1 MGAGAMGCFNSLKA
15 AISGYDVVLYDIDEL
30 MLAQVAHRH
39 QESAAFLVSS
49 GYCAAGEIPSA
60 LLRVSLVADL
70 AEATLNAD
78 LVSESVSERLGV
90 KREVHRTLDRVC
102 PPSTILTSNTSFLC
116 LSDFEDVVER
126 GDRIAALHS
135 YMASPLID
143 IVGGVRT
150 SAAILDILKRYA
162 LSMNTVPLVLKKEY
176 PGYILNAMLGPVL
189 STSMYLLVAENA
201 SCTEVDRAW
210 MRAHSAPIGPLGILD
225 LIGIS
230 LIYNSWLDREDEGL
244 IPGLRPQVLEL
255 LRPYV
260 ERDELGMRSGCGF
273 YRYPDPVYQQPNFL
287 EAERER
293 DDLYKPLQ
301 LALLGSALVVAA
313 SEVAEPA
320 VIDQAWRVGMAL
332 QAGPFEILEKMGVVE
347 FRQAFSE
354 HVESSRFDSERARS
368 ALDYLDQYA
377 ASTQHAR
384 RAEVPR

>member
-1 MGAGAMGCFNSLKA
+1 MGCFNSLKA

-30 MLAQVAHRH
+30 ILAQVAYRH

-49 GYCAAGEIPSA
+49 GYCAAADIPSA

-78 LVSESVSERLGV
+78 LVSESVSERLDV
-90 KREVHRTLDRVC
+90 KREVHRTLDQVC

-150 SAAILDILKRYA
+150 SAATLDILKRYA

-189 STSMYLLVAENA
+189 STSMYLIVAENA
-201 SCTEVDRAW
+201 TCTEVDRAW
-210 MRAHSAPIGPLGILD
+210 MRAHSAPMGPLGILD

-230 LIYNSWLDREDEGL
+230 LVYDSWLDREDEGL

-255 LRPYV
+255 LLPYV

-273 YRYPDPVYQQPNFL
+273 YRYPDPVYQQSNFL

-354 HVESSRFDSERARS
+354 HVGSSRFDSESARS
-368 ALDYLDQYA
+368 ALDYLDQYEA
-377 ASTQHAR
+377 NTQHAR
-384 RAEVPR
+384 RAEIPR

>member
-1 MGAGAMGCFNSLKA
+1 M
-15 AISGYDVVLYDIDEL
+15 
-30 MLAQVAHRH
+30 
-39 QESAAFLVSS
+39 
-49 GYCAAGEIPSA
+49 
-60 LLRVSLVADL
+60 
-70 AEATLNAD
+70 
-78 LVSESVSERLGV
+78 
-90 KREVHRTLDRVC
+90 
-102 PPSTILTSNTSFLC
+102 TSNTSFLC

-150 SAAILDILKRYA
+150 SAATLEILKRYA

-230 LIYNSWLDREDEGL
+230 LIYDSWLDREDEGL

-354 HVESSRFDSERARS
+354 HVESGRFDSESARS
-368 ALDYLDQYA
+368 AIDYLDQYA

>member
-1 MGAGAMGCFNSLKA
+1 MGCFNSLKA

-30 MLAQVAHRH
+30 ILAQVAHRH

-49 GYCAAGEIPSA
+49 GYCAAADIPSA

-78 LVSESVSERLGV
+78 LVSESVSERLDV
-90 KREVHRTLDRVC
+90 KREVHRTLDQVC

-210 MRAHSAPIGPLGILD
+210 MRAHSAPMGPLGILD

-230 LIYNSWLDREDEGL
+230 LVYDSWLDREDEGL

-273 YRYPDPVYQQPNFL
+273 YRYPDPVYQQSNFL
-287 EAERER
+287 EAERE
-293 DDLYKPLQ
+293 
-301 LALLGSALVVAA
+301 
-313 SEVAEPA
+313 
-320 VIDQAWRVGMAL
+320 
-332 QAGPFEILEKMGVVE
+332 
-347 FRQAFSE
+347 
-354 HVESSRFDSERARS
+354 
-368 ALDYLDQYA
+368 
-377 ASTQHAR
+377 
-384 RAEVPR
+384 